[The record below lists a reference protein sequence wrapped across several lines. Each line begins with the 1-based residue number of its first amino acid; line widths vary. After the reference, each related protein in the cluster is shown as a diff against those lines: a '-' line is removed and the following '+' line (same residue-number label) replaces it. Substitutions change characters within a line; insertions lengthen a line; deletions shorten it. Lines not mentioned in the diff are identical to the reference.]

1 MDGSTTR
8 IKIKSTLLHFYSSIV
23 NVSQKKKSYIFNNI
37 YIKIKINY
45 ILACQ
50 FHFLKPHQDGNQI
63 PRKEPRITF
72 QFIITKFN

>member
-1 MDGSTTR
+1 MFLQKKQKTKKG
-8 IKIKSTLLHFYSSIV
+8 SIV
-23 NVSQKKKSYIFNNI
+23 NNI
-37 YIKIKINY
+37 YMKIKINY

-50 FHFLKPHQDGNQI
+50 VHFLNPHQDGNQI